1 MRSKNP
7 SYDLKSTSL
16 SKQILKN
23 TRQKFNL
30 AFGLTSTFKKKII
43 ISNKLY
49 LNNNNNSYSSSKL
62 DKKINLKL
70 KYLKKE

>member
-30 AFGLTSTFKKKII
+30 AFGLTSTFKKK
-43 ISNKLY
+43 
-49 LNNNNNSYSSSKL
+49 NNNQQ
-62 DKKINLKL
+62 
-70 KYLKKE
+70 